1 MSIEPT
7 DKTPTEWVTH
17 QTELL
22 EQIVSAQQRT

>member
-1 MSIEPT
+1 MSIEPA